1 MKNVKV
7 NLISQMWKSTRDHLL
22 WDKVKS
28 SCGTRKV
35 EVVFTCGTS
44 EKWKNIDFVGQKVFL
59 KGKTSCGTVFSKENK
74 LWDIYFLQKASNFTL
89 WD

>member
-1 MKNVKV
+1 VGQEK
-7 NLISQMWKSTRDHLL
+7 LKS
-22 WDKVKS
+22 K
-28 SCGTRKV
+28 
-35 EVVFTCGTS
+35 
-44 EKWKNIDFVGQKVFL
+44 KNIDFVGQKVFL